1 MLVLSRKLNQ
11 SIVIGDDIRIVVVS
25 VDRDT
30 VKLGIDAPRE
40 VPVHRA
46 EVYEEIQRANRAARA
61 GDDPRA
67 GRAPGRRPATL
78 KSWPQTAEDLRS
90 GARKAPAYSHV

>member
-46 EVYEEIQRANRAARA
+46 EVYEEIQRANRAAV
-61 GDDPRA
+61 
-67 GRAPGRRPATL
+67 PGTIPEPAERPVTPATL
-78 KSWPQTAEDLRS
+78 KSWPKRPKT
-90 GARKAPAYSHV
+90 